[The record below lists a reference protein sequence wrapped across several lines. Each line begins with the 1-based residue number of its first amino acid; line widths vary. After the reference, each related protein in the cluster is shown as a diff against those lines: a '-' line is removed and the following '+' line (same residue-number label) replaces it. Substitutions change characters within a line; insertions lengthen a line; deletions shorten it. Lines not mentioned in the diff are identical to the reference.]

1 MCSLCANNVKDKSMT
16 SKNNKG
22 TVKRKRIQHIED
34 SNIDSV
40 VNKLRLVSLQEN
52 RI

>member
-1 MCSLCANNVKDKSMT
+1 MT
-16 SKNNKG
+16 SKNKKG
-22 TVKRKRIQHIED
+22 TVKRKKLQHVED
-34 SNIDSV
+34 NNINNV